1 VNLKR
6 TLATTERVLRQVR
19 HDRTTI
25 AMILVI
31 PCLLLGL
38 IAWLF
43 QDNPRVIDSF
53 APMLVGVFPAVVMFL
68 ITSVATMR
76 ERSSGTLER
85 LMTTPISKADFMFGY
100 AIAFGLMAWVQTLVF
115 TGFAVYVCGMAMPA
129 VPAAFVVVAIADAV
143 LGTCLGLM
151 ASALAKTEFQ
161 AVQMMPIFLA
171 PQIVLCGIIV
181 PRDTMPRVLELISD
195 VLPFSYAIDAM
206 RDITIGGGFAEVG
219 PELAII
225 CAFILVAL
233 VGGVLTLRRRSP

>member
-1 VNLKR
+1 MSLKR
-6 TLATTERVLRQVR
+6 TFATAERVLRQIR
-19 HDRTTI
+19 HDRTTM

-38 IAWLF
+38 ISWLF
-43 QDNPRVIDSF
+43 ADSPQVIDSF
-53 APMLVGVFPAVVMFL
+53 GPMLIGIFPAVVMFL

-76 ERSSGTLER
+76 ERSTGTLER

-100 AIAFGLMAWVQTLVF
+100 AIAFGVMAFVQALVLA
-115 TGFAVYVCGMAMPA
+115 GFAVYVCGMNMPA
-129 VPAAFVVVAIADAV
+129 SPVAFLSVAIADAI

-161 AVQMMPIFLA
+161 AVQMMPIFLL
-171 PQIVLCGIIV
+171 PQIAVCGIVV
-181 PRDTMPRVLELISD
+181 PRDSMPRALELLSD

-206 RDITIGGGFAEVG
+206 KDITARGGFAEVG
-219 PELAII
+219 PELVVIVG
-225 CAFILVAL
+225 FIVAAL